1 MLRKSISGVAAVGII
16 GLLASACGSSGT
28 TASPTTAQSAA
39 GASSAVT
46 SGASSSESSGS
57 SSDSGGG
64 SASGSSSSGGS
75 SSESVGASGGSM
87 SQSSTA
93 SGAST
98 ASGSSSKGGGSAD
111 PHGGVTLAQGPPMA
125 TKQGTKPLVVE
136 NNPIPS
142 LEANF
147 NAFNANGFG
156 YKLNIEGLFY
166 EPMLMFNALKA
177 NTAYPWLATDF
188 AWNGDG
194 TAITFTLRDGVK
206 FSDGSPLT
214 AEDVAYTYQVMK
226 DVPATNRSGIPV
238 AGTSVDG
245 ANKVTVK
252 FTAPQFQNIYNI
264 AGQTFIVK
272 KSAYSASGDPSK
284 FADPQPVGTGAYTL
298 AKFTPQG
305 LQFKANPAYW
315 GGTPGVPEVDVPSYS
330 SNDVALQQLAAG
342 QIDYAGNFVSNIEQ
356 SFVAKDPAHHKYWFP
371 AINTVGLVFNVS
383 TGPEALKEAAVRK
396 AISAGLD
403 RTKVATQA
411 EQGYEPPAT
420 SSSGLLLPNF
430 ASMLPAAYKDDL
442 KPGQDADAVNKLMTG
457 AGYAKDGSG
466 IWAKGGKPVSFSIE
480 DPTAYTDYYQA
491 AQIMSAD
498 LKAVGFDA
506 KISGVDANK
515 WYADLAAGTFDTA
528 IHWGNTGPSPYAQYE
543 GWLDPAIAQG
553 NNASGN
559 YGRFNNPEATK
570 ALASYAK
577 AGTNEESAAAI
588 NTLAKVM
595 SEQVPVAP
603 IMYAAGWYE
612 YNTKKGYTGWVD
624 KDHQYMDPSPNP
636 ANVAY
641 VILHL
646 IPEG

>member
-16 GLLASACGSSGT
+16 SLLASACGSSGT
-28 TASPTTAQSAA
+28 TASSTTTQSAA
-39 GASSAVT
+39 GVSSAVT
-46 SGASSSESSGS
+46 SEASSSQSSSSSSDSGSSSGS
-57 SSDSGGG
+57 SSSESGSG
-64 SASGSSSSGGS
+64 SGSSSSGGS
-75 SSESVGASGGSM
+75 MSES
-87 SQSSTA
+87 SSA

-98 ASGSSSKGGGSAD
+98 GSASSSKGGGSAD
-111 PHGGVTLAQGPPMA
+111 PHGGVTLAEGPPMA

-194 TAITFTLRDGVK
+194 TAVTFTLRDGVK

-238 AGTSVDG
+238 AGTSVDS

-252 FTAPQFQNIYNI
+252 FTAPQFQNIYTI

-272 KSAYSASGDPSK
+272 KSVYSASGDPSK

-305 LQFKANPAYW
+305 LQFKANPGYW

-356 SFVAKDPAHHKYWFP
+356 SFVAKDPTHHKYWFP

-430 ASMLPAAYKDDL
+430 SSMLPAAYKDDL

-506 KISGVDANK
+506 KVSGVDANK

-577 AGTNEESAAAI
+577 AGTTEESAAAI

-624 KDHQYMDPSPNP
+624 KDHQFMDPSPNP

-646 IPEG
+646 IPGA